1 MGTQGEK
8 DSVYEPEQRTG
19 LDEARERSSTPRGD
33 ALRAATEVSRELA
46 TLSDLDI
53 LLKRVVTLVK
63 ERFDYYHVQ
72 VFRCEPSLGAVVLV
86 WGYGQPGQQMLAA
99 GHSLRLRRGVV
110 GTAAASGEAVLATD
124 ISTEPGWIPNPYL
137 PNTKGELAVPVKLG
151 DRVLGII
158 DVQSDV
164 AGALGEED
172 RMLLE
177 FISEPIAFAIE
188 SAALR
193 QEMED
198 NLCVLRAMEQEPAAQ
213 GWTVDR
219 QTGGLSRGYFYDRM
233 VVRPVDEQ
241 WASELGRALHRA
253 SALEE
258 HPDHGSDPVI
268 SPLVA
273 QGESLGVLG
282 VYADPGHPLSDQEL
296 QLVQMVSGQVAAA
309 LGNARLA
316 DTTRAAL
323 SEARTLYRFA
333 ELMSKETDE
342 SSICASVSLALV
354 EDLGYATSAVWILD
368 AERDV
373 LIEIARTG
381 EPGPR
386 TRHAVPLSDSRNV
399 AVRAVQSRGT
409 AVANGKRPG
418 GRMTDAGLAFGM
430 SGGTGWAAAVP
441 ILAESEPLGALEA
454 SRPSEAPRLGDRD
467 VRILEAVAIQAA
479 NAIQRARLL
488 RQTQEALAAADA
500 ATRRYL
506 RDAWDSFLEGRA
518 AETETYVAG
527 PEGVRR
533 DERLWLPEMQS
544 ALDRQEAVSVVTPA
558 ERGRSARSGL
568 AVPLKVRGEVIGVV
582 DLYREGS
589 GQEWDEREQEMV
601 AALVEEIGE
610 TLDGERQFAQT
621 RATLAET
628 ERMYQ
633 ASQKISAADKRSE
646 ILDTVR
652 DIVASTGVDQVAVFM
667 FRLPIT
673 DGLPVEQELSTFWDK
688 DKGEAVIPVGSGYSI
703 EDLPVPY
710 SMSPRKVLVVPD
722 VGDSLQLDPALR
734 APLLA
739 GGFRAL
745 TAVPLAVGDEW
756 LGYFLAL
763 FKSPHSFTPGELRV
777 YEAVA
782 RQAAIALRSARLYQE
797 AQSRAR
803 REQLIREITSRMR
816 GTVDLE
822 TILNTAVEELGKA
835 LGVSRAFVRLSTGP
849 GTPGYAG
856 DATIRATAVDDGPM
870 TEGQS

>member
-1 MGTQGEK
+1 M
-8 DSVYEPEQRTG
+8 
-19 LDEARERSSTPRGD
+19 
-33 ALRAATEVSRELA
+33 LRAAAEISQELA

-53 LLKRVVTLVK
+53 LFKRVVTLVK
-63 ERFDYYHVQ
+63 ERFGYYHVQ
-72 VFRCEPSLGAVVLV
+72 VFRREPALGAVVLV
-86 WGYGQPGQQMLAA
+86 WGYGEPGQQMLAA

-110 GTAAASGEAVLATD
+110 GTAAASGESVLATD
-124 ISTEPGWIPNPYL
+124 ISTEAGWIPNPYL
-137 PNTKGELAVPVKLG
+137 PNTKGELAVPIRLG

-177 FISEPIAFAIE
+177 FISEPIASAIE

-193 QEMED
+193 QERED
-198 NLCVLRAMEQEPAAQ
+198 HLSALRAMEQEPTAQ
-213 GWTVDR
+213 EWTAGR
-219 QTGGLSRGYFYDRM
+219 QTGELPRGYFYDRM
-233 VVRPVDEQ
+233 VVRPIGEQ
-241 WASELGRALHRA
+241 WASELGRALHEA
-253 SALEE
+253 SASRETT
-258 HPDHGSDPVI
+258 DRGSSPVM
-268 SPLVA
+268 SPLIA

-333 ELMSKETDE
+333 ELLSKETDE

-354 EDLGYATSAVWILD
+354 EDLSYATSAVWILD
-368 AERDV
+368 VESDV

-381 EPGPR
+381 EPGSR
-386 TRHAVPLSDSRNV
+386 TRHAVPLSRSGNV
-399 AVRAVQSRGT
+399 AVRAIQSRGT
-409 AVANGKRPG
+409 AIANGKWPDR
-418 GRMTDAGLAFGM
+418 RMTEAGLEPATPDGV
-430 SGGTGWAAAVP
+430 GWVAAVP
-441 ILAESEPLGALEA
+441 ILAESEPLGAIEV
-454 SRPSEAPRLGDRD
+454 SRPSEAPELGDRD

-488 RQTQEALAAADA
+488 RQTQDALAAADA

-544 ALDRQEAVSVVTPA
+544 ALDRQEAVSVVAPA
-558 ERGRSARSGL
+558 ERGRSSRSGL

-589 GQEWDEREQEMV
+589 GQEWDEREREMV

-633 ASQKISAADKRSE
+633 ASQKISAAEKRSE
-646 ILDTVR
+646 ILGTVR
-652 DIVASTGVDQVAVFM
+652 DIVASTGVDQIAVFM

-673 DGLPVEQELSTFWDK
+673 DGVPEEQELSTFWDK
-688 DKGEAVIPVGSGYSI
+688 GKGEAVIPVGSRSSI

-710 SMSPRKVLVVPD
+710 SMSPHKVLVVPD
-722 VGDSLQLDPALR
+722 VRDSPQLDPALR

-739 GGFRAL
+739 SGFCAFA
-745 TAVPLAVGDEW
+745 AVPLAVGDEW
-756 LGYFLAL
+756 LGYFLGL
-763 FKSPHSFTPGELRV
+763 FKSRHVFTPGELRV

-849 GTPGYAG
+849 GAPGHTG
-856 DATIRATAVDDGPM
+856 DATARATVVDDSSM
-870 TEGQS
+870 IEGQS